1 MLPWAIVVTKI
12 SFPDS
17 LSWRYYAIIFGGA
30 NVFDF
35 LNVSVTLLIWLYRLV
50 EGKVKA
56 APANQD

>member
-1 MLPWAIVVTKI
+1 MLPWAIVATKI

-35 LNVSVTLLIWLYRLV
+35 LDVSVTLLIWLYRLV